1 MERKKLRMQEQTK
14 KCKVSLEKVQ
24 QYTLEKQG
32 NNLTRIFL
40 IEKILISMEIDD
52 KQLKTNI
59 ELQMVISI
67 MKKNKNQPERKR
79 LSEKGQCIHYF
90 TAGSVILEEIAFKHK
105 PK

>member
-14 KCKVSLEKVQ
+14 KCKVSLEQVQ

-40 IEKILISMEIDD
+40 IEKNLISMEIDD

-59 ELQMVISI
+59 EL
-67 MKKNKNQPERKR
+67 
-79 LSEKGQCIHYF
+79 
-90 TAGSVILEEIAFKHK
+90 
-105 PK
+105 